1 VTAPLTENLIHFAR
15 YLRAGGLPITPDTS
29 ADMLQAAVIVGLQD
43 PQDAYWALRSVA
55 VTRLDHLVVFDQ
67 AWELFFGS
75 GLVGQPPP
83 PVTSEFQTWRG
94 DLAQQVIASA
104 STKASDED
112 PKDLAEQIGGSYAE
126 RLARRDFGDLT
137 SDEQEIIRRLMARMI
152 WQPAETLSRRWE
164 PAGRSAR
171 PDLRRTMRNLVGSQ
185 ADLLPL
191 AFSAPRPRRRPLVVL
206 ADVSGSMERY
216 VEMLLY
222 FIHAARGR
230 MGRVE
235 AFVFSTRLTRI
246 TREVRQR
253 DPRVALSR
261 VSEAVHDWSGG
272 TRIGESLETFNQQ
285 WSRRVV
291 RGGPIGLIISDGWDR
306 GDPNLLRDQMAAF
319 ARSVHRVIWLNP
331 LAGREGFS
339 PETRGMRAAL
349 PFVDDFLPA
358 ANLTDLRDVVR
369 LLEKVPS
376 SRPALRHRPAPPSGD
391 NPGVNQIDG
400 RQPIR

>member
-1 VTAPLTENLIHFAR
+1 MNAPLAENLIHFAR
-15 YLRAGGLPITPDTS
+15 YLRARGLPVTPDTS
-29 ADMLQAAVIVGLQD
+29 ADMLQAAVIVGLQN

-55 VTRLDHLVVFDQ
+55 VTRLDHLAVFDQ

-75 GLVGQPPP
+75 GRAGRPPELDP
-83 PVTSEFQTWRG
+83 DEFQKSRRNPVQNVLTP
-94 DLAQQVIASA
+94 A
-104 STKASDED
+104 STEGSDED
-112 PKDLAEQIGGSYAE
+112 RKDVAEQAGSSYTE

-137 SDEQEIIRRLMARMI
+137 TEEQEIIRRLMARMI
-152 WQPAETLSRRWE
+152 WQPAETLSRRRE

-171 PDLRRTMRNLVGSQ
+171 PDLRRTLRNLVGSE

-235 AFVFSTRLTRI
+235 AFVFSTRLTCI

-261 VSEAVHDWSGG
+261 VSAAVHDWSGG
-272 TRIGESLETFNQQ
+272 TRIGDSLETFNRQ

-306 GDPNLLRDQMAAF
+306 GDPDLLRNQMATF

-331 LAGREGFS
+331 LAGREGYS
-339 PETRGMRAAL
+339 PETRGMRTVL

-358 ANLTDLRDVVR
+358 ANLSDLRDVVR
-369 LLEKVPS
+369 LLETVPS
-376 SRPALRHRPAPPSGD
+376 GRRPLGRTSSSAQSAL
-391 NPGVNQIDG
+391 
-400 RQPIR
+400 